1 MRKNSVKNIRV
12 NAEVMR
18 VIAEAIRF
26 LKDPRI
32 APFTSVTDV
41 IVAPDLKT
49 CKVFVSV
56 LGDDT
61 ALDKTMEGLHS
72 ASGHIRSVVAREL
85 NMRKTPE
92 LIFLP
97 DQSAAYAIHISRK
110 IDEVIAK
117 DDAAR
122 EERGEDLQEQQD
134 ANDER
139 MED

>member
-12 NAEVMR
+12 NTEVMR

-26 LKDPRI
+26 LKEPRI

-56 LGDDT
+56 LGDD
-61 ALDKTMEGLHS
+61 AVLDKTMEGLHS
-72 ASGHIRSVVAREL
+72 ASGHIRSVVAKEL

-97 DQSAAYAIHISRK
+97 DKSASYAIHISQK

-117 DDAAR
+117 DDASR
-122 EERGEDLQEQQD
+122 LERGEDIQD
-134 ANDER
+134 TDTDE
-139 MED
+139 

>member
-56 LGDDT
+56 LGDDA

-97 DQSAAYAIHISRK
+97 DRSASYAIHISQR
-110 IDEVIAK
+110 IDEVIAG

-122 EERGEDLQEQQD
+122 LKRGETAEDTTDDEQSE
-134 ANDER
+134 A
-139 MED
+139 

>member
-12 NAEVMR
+12 NTEVMR

-41 IVAPDLKT
+41 MVAPDLKT

-56 LGDDT
+56 LGDDA

-72 ASGHIRSVVAREL
+72 AAGHIRSVVAKEL

-97 DQSAAYAIHISRK
+97 DQTASYAIHISRR
-110 IDEVIAK
+110 IDEVMAK

-122 EERGEDLQEQQD
+122 RERGEDRQD
-134 ANDER
+134 T
-139 MED
+139 EDGEAVH

>member
-12 NAEVMR
+12 NTEVMR

-41 IVAPDLKT
+41 MVAPDLKT

-56 LGDDT
+56 LGDDQ

-97 DQSAAYAIHISRK
+97 DKSASYAIHISQK

-122 EERGEDLQEQQD
+122 TKRGEDIQDTDTDEQS
-134 ANDER
+134 
-139 MED
+139 ED

>member
-12 NAEVMR
+12 NTEVMR

-56 LGDDT
+56 LGDDA
-61 ALDKTMEGLHS
+61 ALDRTMEGLHS
-72 ASGHIRSVVAREL
+72 AAGHIRSVVAREL

-97 DQSAAYAIHISRK
+97 DKSASYAIHISQK

-117 DDAAR
+117 DDASR
-122 EERGEDLQEQQD
+122 LERGEDLQD
-134 ANDER
+134 TDTDE
-139 MED
+139 

>member
-56 LGDDT
+56 LGDDA
-61 ALDKTMEGLHS
+61 ALDRTMEGLHS
-72 ASGHIRSVVAREL
+72 AAGHIRSVVAKEL

-97 DQSAAYAIHISRK
+97 DQSASYAIHISQR
-110 IDEVIAK
+110 IDEVIAR

-122 EERGEDLQEQQD
+122 VARGEE
-134 ANDER
+134 ADEAE
-139 MED
+139 EDEPSED

>member
-12 NAEVMR
+12 NTEVMR

-56 LGDDT
+56 LGDDA
-61 ALDKTMEGLHS
+61 ALDRTMEGLHS
-72 ASGHIRSVVAREL
+72 AAGHIRSVVAREL

-97 DQSAAYAIHISRK
+97 DKSASYAIHISQK

-117 DDAAR
+117 DDASR
-122 EERGEDLQEQQD
+122 LERGEDIQD
-134 ANDER
+134 TDTDE
-139 MED
+139 

>member
-56 LGDDT
+56 LGDDA

-72 ASGHIRSVVAREL
+72 ASGHIRSVVAKEL

-92 LIFLP
+92 LFFLP
-97 DQSAAYAIHISRK
+97 DQSASYAIHISQK

-117 DDAAR
+117 DNEAR
-122 EERGEDLQEQQD
+122 LERGEGEEN
-134 ANDER
+134 AG
-139 MED
+139 EDGQPED

>member
-12 NAEVMR
+12 NTEVMR

-49 CKVFVSV
+49 CKVYVSV
-56 LGDDT
+56 LGDDA

-72 ASGHIRSVVAREL
+72 AAGHIRSVVAREL

-97 DQSAAYAIHISRK
+97 DQSASYAIHISQK

-122 EERGEDLQEQQD
+122 MERGEDEQD
-134 ANDER
+134 TDPDE
-139 MED
+139 

>member
-12 NAEVMR
+12 NTEVMR

-41 IVAPDLKT
+41 NVAPDLKT

-56 LGDDT
+56 LGDDA
-61 ALDKTMEGLHS
+61 ALDRTMEGLHS
-72 ASGHIRSVVAREL
+72 AAGHIRSVVAREL

-97 DQSAAYAIHISRK
+97 DKSASYAIHISQK

-117 DDAAR
+117 DDASR
-122 EERGEDLQEQQD
+122 LERGEDIQD
-134 ANDER
+134 TDTDE
-139 MED
+139 